1 MINNFNT
8 KNWPIVYFKSSES
21 TITDNSFEDFKEYYL
36 KLLIKCKNNNEK
48 MVLICDLNTLTS
60 YNMELIAKQAQFTN
74 EIYKFNKEYLKCV
87 CILCKNKSFKNILN
101 LFFTLVKP
109 AAPYK
114 LCRSFNKVNK
124 FLFDKFNITFNSNL
138 LNEKEDIEEETDEQN
153 EQDEQ
158 DEQDEQNEQ
167 NEQCEKMN
175 NMNNVKR

>member
-1 MINNFNT
+1 MTTNFNI
-8 KNWPIVYFKSSES
+8 KNWPIVYFKSSEN
-21 TITDNSFEDFKEYYL
+21 TITDKSFEDFKECYL

-60 YNMELIAKQAQFTN
+60 YNMEFIGKQAQFTK

-87 CILCKNKSFKNILN
+87 CILCKDKSFKNILN

-138 LNEKEDIEEETDEQN
+138 LNNEKEDIEEETDEQEEQEEEYEQEEYEQY
-153 EQDEQ
+153 EQDEK
-158 DEQDEQNEQ
+158 NE
-167 NEQCEKMN
+167 
-175 NMNNVKR
+175 